1 MSSSVILIALA
12 VFLMVATG
20 LFSGA
25 ETGIYQLS
33 RLRLRLGV
41 EKKRLSFITLGK
53 IMDDSEGLL
62 ISILIGTNLSF
73 YLITSI
79 VTLLLLG
86 KVQSEHTA
94 ELVATLVTAP
104 VLFVCCDVI
113 PKNIFF
119 HRADSL
125 MPCVAPLLLVFKKI
139 FTWCGVVPLVKK
151 LSHGF
156 GRLGGGRVSS
166 SEAAMNT
173 VRQSYIR
180 AIVRETQEEE
190 ILSSTQTDI
199 LNRLASISQ
208 LGVRSVMTAL
218 GKSEMGEVDSDRAV
232 LFDKLKKSVFTRLPV
247 YEHQVTNIVGF
258 INIYDCLSSEEEF
271 DNLLEF
277 IKPIR
282 KFDASTS
289 VIDAINIMQSE
300 DEKIVLV
307 TRTGHL
313 GKERAIGIVTMKD
326 LVEELVG
333 ELAEW

>member
-1 MSSSVILIALA
+1 MSSSVFLIAAA
-12 VFLMVATG
+12 VVLMVVAG
-20 LFSGA
+20 LFAGA

-53 IMDDSEGLL
+53 IMDDSGGLL

-104 VLFVCCDVI
+104 VLFVCSEMI

-119 HRADSL
+119 YRADSL
-125 MPCVAPLLLVFKKI
+125 MPYVAPWLLVFKKV
-139 FTWCGVVPLVKK
+139 FTWCGVVPLLKK
-151 LSHGF
+151 LSYGF

-166 SEAAMNT
+166 EAAMST

-190 ILSSTQTDI
+190 ILSPTQTDI
-199 LNRLASISQ
+199 VNRLASISR

-218 GKSEMGEVDSDRAV
+218 GKSEMVEVNSDKSA
-232 LFDKLKKSVFTRLPV
+232 LLDKLKKSVFTRLPV
-247 YEHQVTNIVGF
+247 YEHQVTNIIGF
-258 INIYDCLSSEEEF
+258 INIYDCLSLKEEF
-271 DNLLEF
+271 DNLREF
-277 IKPIR
+277 LKPIR
-282 KFDASTS
+282 KLDASTS
-289 VIDAINIMQSE
+289 VIDAINIMQ
-300 DEKIVLV
+300 DENERIVLV
-307 TRTGHL
+307 TRAGHL
-313 GKERAIGIVTMKD
+313 GRERAVGIVTMKD
-326 LVEELVG
+326 LVEELLG